1 MPLSEAV
8 NLTHQ
13 RGKAAEPLGF
23 FQRIVPVA
31 FETISLY
38 LIHTFSA

>member
-1 MPLSEAV
+1 MPLSEVV

-13 RGKAAEPLGF
+13 KGKAAEPLGF
-23 FQRIVPVA
+23 FQSIAGLA